1 MQKILKI
8 LDSVLAYV
16 GGREELYNEAEL
28 YKYKIP
34 RPYEIKTTESSTGKS
49 RQNERESSSI

>member
-1 MQKILKI
+1 M
-8 LDSVLAYV
+8 

-34 RPYEIKTTESSTGKS
+34 RLYEIKTTESSTGKS